1 MFGTFESSRS
11 ALLNNYGK
19 SVALVVKRILD
30 FVVALFLS
38 LLVAP
43 IALIVAVVIL
53 LTMGRPVLFKQT
65 RPGVDE
71 RPFLMWK
78 FRTMRNPKVGEV
90 LLDRDRLTKIGRILR
105 STSVDELPQ
114 FANVLRGE
122 MSLIGPRPLLLEY
135 LPYFTE
141 NERLRFTMRPGIA
154 GLAQVSG
161 RNELGWDGRL
171 ACDVWYVNNW
181 SLGLDWRIARLTVAT
196 IIRRRGFSDD
206 PESLMENFDVERRR
220 RLG

>member
-1 MFGTFESSRS
+1 
-11 ALLNNYGK
+11 LLNDYGK
-19 SVALVVKRILD
+19 SVVLIVKRILD
-30 FVVALFLS
+30 FVIALCLS

-43 IALIVAVVIL
+43 IALIVAAVIF
-53 LTMGRPVLFKQT
+53 LTMGRPVFFKQA
-65 RPGVDE
+65 RPGLGE
-71 RPFLMWK
+71 RPFLIWK
-78 FRTMRNPKVGEV
+78 FRTMRNSKVDEV
-90 LLDRDRLTKIGRILR
+90 LSDRDRLTKVGKILR

-114 FANVLRGE
+114 FVNVLKGE
-122 MSLIGPRPLLLEY
+122 MSFIGPRPLLLEY

-141 NERLRFTMRPGIA
+141 VERLRFTMRPGLA
-154 GLAQVSG
+154 GWAQVSG
-161 RNELGWDGRL
+161 RNELGWDDRL